1 MKKLTVLGTGCPQC
15 RRLAAM
21 AAQAATDL
29 GVAFELEKVG
39 DIERILAYDVAGLP
53 ALVIDGEVKSAGRV
67 PSMNELLAWLRP

>member
-15 RRLAAM
+15 RRLAAL

-29 GVAFELEKVG
+29 GVAFDLEKVG

-53 ALVIDGEVKSAGRV
+53 ALVIDGEVKSVGRV
-67 PSMNELLAWLRP
+67 PSMNELLAWLR

>member
-15 RRLAAM
+15 RRLAAL

-39 DIERILAYDVAGLP
+39 DIERILRYDVAGLP
-53 ALVIDGEVKSAGRV
+53 ALVIDGEVKSVGRV
-67 PSMNELLAWLRP
+67 PSMNELLAWLR